1 MKTINI
7 FVNSFPKTSETFIFN
22 KVLMLLKNGFK
33 VNVITSVIDVNSKLE
48 IKELSIYKSF
58 RIVLNP
64 LKSRFTITVLYKLL
78 LSKNFLK
85 VLFLNK
91 GSLKKRYKDY
101 LSLVTLKMFTP
112 DIIHFEFSGLGFQ
125 YLHLFDK
132 LEGVTLVSSFRG
144 AAENITPLINSKRR
158 LEFPD
163 YLEKIDICHCVS
175 KKMAFIL
182 SKYGFDKSKEFINYP
197 SVDIDKFK
205 FIKEYDFNPKNT
217 IKIISIGRLHWKKGI
232 DIALLALSK
241 LKKKGFNFTYTLVG
255 DGGEYEKLKFL
266 TSYFGLENEV
276 KFVGYKSPQEVSD
289 LLLKS
294 QLFLLPSYS
303 EGLANSALEAM
314 SCGIPVISARAGGL
328 EEAISHKESGL
339 LFNVGDVEDLYSN
352 LVSVFELS
360 HNLKYIRK
368 NARQTVE
375 NNFDLRI
382 QSEKFKEL
390 YLNI

>member
-48 IKELSIYKSF
+48 IKELLIYKSF

-64 LKSRFTITVLYKLL
+64 QKSRFTIPVLFKLL

-158 LEFPD
+158 LEFPN

-175 KKMAFIL
+175 KKMAFTL

-197 SVDIDKFK
+197 SIDIDKFK